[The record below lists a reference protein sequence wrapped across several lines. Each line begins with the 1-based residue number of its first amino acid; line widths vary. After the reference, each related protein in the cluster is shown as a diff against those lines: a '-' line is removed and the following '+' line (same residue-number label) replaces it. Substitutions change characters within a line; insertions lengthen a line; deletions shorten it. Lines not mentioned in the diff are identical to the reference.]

1 MCHVA
6 SPPAP
11 ETAPV
16 LAPKTVPEALVVVQ
30 EREPCAVRSPAPC
43 AEPHR
48 PPDDSAASGMS
59 AAEFEELLA
68 SWQARYSEL
77 EALYEHVRKEY
88 HELSSRTAEPCAPS
102 TEPVEEDEHVK
113 LTPDSATEQLPPSND
128 LVRSSARAGLTLFEH
143 PTALVMYVLLT
154 GTGTF
159 IILYAMCC
167 TSQAKGYGRLADL
180 EEGKPRASHTPKSV
194 PKTALERQHPPPPK
208 PAEPRPTKPVDLSE
222 RGKLRVL
229 LQRAEGLNDA
239 RALLLGKS
247 DPYVILKAG
256 ALGALLLP
264 HLPPPRLPPPCAAV
278 AGGPDADANAN
289 ADANADAVRC
299 CCRRRR
305 RRRRRRRLALRPAAH
320 ASHSKCPPFSGP
332 KQEQKSSTIHADLN
346 PIWNESFEFPGLRH
360 QFITSGLLLR
370 LFDYDEA
377 SQDDHLADVT
387 VSLEPLR
394 TRQRISTSHT
404 FKAELPYKGA
414 VYLMA
419 EWIPDDAPPV
429 QLPMA
434 LDGSAERQSGTLRI
448 LLERAE
454 NLKPSDLNGNR
465 DVYVS
470 FECPRQE
477 AQRSSTKYKTL
488 NPIWNECIEFRGYR
502 RDLCGNPQQQ
512 RGLKLKVMDWDGW
525 MKAKA
530 DDPLGEVQLPFIE
543 LHDALQCTY
552 EVKLPPP
559 FKGVVH
565 LSAEWLPDA
574 DLDGDGAGAS
584 PGTTSP
590 VEPATQGAAAR
601 NGLAASGRR
610 QRSRSV
616 SPGRT

>member
-6 SPPAP
+6 CPP
-11 ETAPV
+11 ETARE
-16 LAPKTVPEALVVVQ
+16 LAPKTVPEVH
-30 EREPCAVRSPAPC
+30 EPEPCAVRCPAPC

-48 PPDDSAASGMS
+48 SPDDSVATGMS
-59 AAEFEELLA
+59 AAEFEELLT

-77 EALYEHVRKEY
+77 EALYKHVRKEY
-88 HELSSRTAEPCAPS
+88 HELSSRPAKPCAPS
-102 TEPVEEDEHVK
+102 TAPVEDDEHVK
-113 LTPDSATEQLPPSND
+113 LTPDCATEQTTLSND
-128 LVRSSARAGLTLFEH
+128 LVRSSPRAGLTLFAH
-143 PTALVMYVLLT
+143 PTALVTYVLLT

-208 PAEPRPTKPVDLSE
+208 PAEPRPTKPVELSE

-264 HLPPPRLPPPCAAV
+264 HLPPPRPPPPCAA
-278 AGGPDADANAN
+278 AAAATT
-289 ADANADAVRC
+289 
-299 CCRRRR
+299 
-305 RRRRRRRLALRPAAH
+305 LRPAAQ

-394 TRQRISTSHT
+394 KHQRISTSHT

-429 QLPMA
+429 PLPMA

-512 RGLKLKVMDWDGW
+512 RGMKLKVMDWDGW

-543 LHDALQCTY
+543 LHDALRCNY
-552 EVKLPPP
+552 EVRLPPP

-574 DLDGDGAGAS
+574 DLDGNGAGAS
-584 PGTTSP
+584 PGTASP
-590 VEPATQGAAAR
+590 GEPATLSAAR

-616 SPGRT
+616 SPGRS